1 MSFGDGQFYLRFR
14 RSMKTCQRC
23 GNSML
28 TTAAFLLATS
38 MLPGWA
44 LASVLDG
51 TGDRLRKALLAP
63 ALGLLLLY
71 GINGALLVLGVW
83 TPLVVWLC
91 VLMVNAAAYRLIN
104 TRHEVLAKRS
114 RWQLLEAAM
123 HGEVSEE
130 TDAPSLS
137 KRQKRSWR
145 FKSVV
150 PSRCSCWASSLL
162 APPYSAHF
170 CNRCHLAWTGSG
182 SPC

>member
-1 MSFGDGQFYLRFR
+1 
-14 RSMKTCQRC
+14 
-23 GNSML
+23 ML

-71 GINGALLVLGVW
+71 GLNGALLVVGAW
-83 TPLVVWLC
+83 TPLMVWLC
-91 VLMVNAAAYRLIN
+91 ILMVNAAAYRLIN

-137 KRQKRSWR
+137 KEAEMQLAFQERRPIYLDFDNFLR
-145 FKSVV
+145 LKS
-150 PSRCSCWASSLL
+150 CQ
-162 APPYSAHF
+162 F
-170 CNRCHLAWTGSG
+170 
-182 SPC
+182 